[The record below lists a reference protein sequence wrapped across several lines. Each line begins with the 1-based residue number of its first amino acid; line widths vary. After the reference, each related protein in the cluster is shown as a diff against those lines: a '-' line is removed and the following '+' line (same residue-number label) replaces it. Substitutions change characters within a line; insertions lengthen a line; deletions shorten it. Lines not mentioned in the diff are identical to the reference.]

1 MADFLGLMKQAAELK
16 SKMEAMQ
23 AELDQIEVAGASGG
37 GLVTVSLSG
46 KGEMKGVKIDDSL
59 MKPQDKEVVEDLIVA
74 AHADARRKAE
84 ALMQEKM
91 KSVAGGLPLPPG
103 LEAVL
108 SGFQSPTMPT
118 ATAGPEIER
127 LIQLLARL
135 PGLGPRSARR
145 AALFLIK
152 KREQIMAPLATALQT
167 ALEKIEICRQC
178 GNIDSQNP
186 CTVCTDLRRDPSIIV
201 VVADVADLWA
211 LERAHAVNARYHVL
225 GGTLSPLDGVGP
237 EDLSIDALVSRA
249 HDAAVTEVILALNAT
264 VDGQTTAHYITDLLH
279 DANVKVTRLAHGVPV
294 GGELDYLD
302 EGTLSAAI
310 RQRTL
315 F

>member
-1 MADFLGLMKQAAELK
+1 
-16 SKMEAMQ
+16 
-23 AELDQIEVAGASGG
+23 
-37 GLVTVSLSG
+37 
-46 KGEMKGVKIDDSL
+46 
-59 MKPQDKEVVEDLIVA
+59 
-74 AHADARRKAE
+74 
-84 ALMQEKM
+84 
-91 KSVAGGLPLPPG
+91 
-103 LEAVL
+103 
-108 SGFQSPTMPT
+108 MPT
-118 ATAGPEIER
+118 AVAGPEIER

-152 KREQIMAPLATALQT
+152 KREQIMAPLGAALAT
-167 ALEKIEICRQC
+167 ALEKIQICSVC
-178 GNIDSQNP
+178 GNIDTRSP
-186 CTVCTDLRRDPSIIV
+186 CTVCTDPRREPAIIV

-225 GGTLSPLDGVGP
+225 GGTLSPLDGIGP
-237 EDLSIDALVSRA
+237 QDLSIDALIARA
-249 HDAAVTEVILALNAT
+249 HDPAVTEVILALNAT

-279 DANVKVTRLAHGVPV
+279 GANVKVTRLAHGVPV

-302 EGTLSAAI
+302 EGTLAAAI